1 MTRSGQLLL
10 LGFLLAAI
18 GMILLVVG
26 METGP
31 GVFSVFPFVFVNG
44 ISPLLALAG
53 LAAFI
58 VLLYFMIRPDL
69 LAMQEESYLQQ
80 AGSRKQYIRID
91 NACSYCGGPIPEGG
105 VYCPRCGM
113 PSDGELNQ

>member
-26 METGP
+26 METGT
-31 GVFSVFPFVFVNG
+31 GAFIVFPFVFVNG
-44 ISPLLALAG
+44 VSPLLALAG
-53 LAAFI
+53 LVAFI
-58 VLLYFMIRPDL
+58 LLSYFMIRPAL
-69 LAMQEESYLQQ
+69 SAMQEESYMQR

-91 NACSYCGGPIPEGG
+91 NACSYCGGPIPERG
-105 VYCPRCGM
+105 VYCPMCGM